1 MMRPPS
7 APLSLEQRLVR
18 YAELRP
24 CTTAFIDTRTP
35 GSERKENFTII
46 GPGVAENPDQS
57 VHITEPHGF
66 NIGGARQPPG
76 CVNSQHSHQTAEV
89 FVVHSG
95 RWRFLSGERGTDGYV
110 DLGPGDTI
118 SIPTQSFR
126 GFANI
131 GDSVG
136 FMFAVLGGDD
146 PGHVTWAPY
155 VFEAAKKYGLVLLQ
169 GGRLVDT
176 SREALP
182 PGAVPQAP
190 TTDADVAKLRRLDSR
205 ALERCVARNAELT
218 AGGGLSQWPGLAER
232 AVVGPA
238 SRAEK
243 MPSGSM
249 DWSHGFHVR
258 SLIVAPGATSP
269 THTRDDAEVLMVLSG
284 RPRVISEG
292 VDLQLGPGDTL
303 TLPTGIPRSIGNL
316 EPYAAEVFVVRGSD
330 QPRPARLSP

>member
-1 MMRPPS
+1 MRPLS

-24 CTTAFIDTRTP
+24 CTTAFIDARTP

-46 GPGVAENPDQS
+46 GPGVAENPDQY

-89 FVVHSG
+89 FVVLSG
-95 RWRFLSGERGTDGYV
+95 RWRFLSGERGKDGYT

-118 SIPTQSFR
+118 SIPTGSFR

-131 GDSVG
+131 GDDIG

-155 VFEAAKKYGLVLLQ
+155 VFESAKKYGLVLLQ

-176 SREALP
+176 AREALP
-182 PGAVPQAP
+182 PEAVPEAP
-190 TTDADVAKLRRLDSR
+190 TTDADVAKMRRLDSS

-218 AGGGLSQWPGLAER
+218 ASGGLCQWPGFAER
-232 AVVGPA
+232 AVAGLANP
-238 SRAEK
+238 AEK
-243 MPSGSM
+243 MPAGKM
-249 DWSHGFHVR
+249 DWSHGFQVR
-258 SLIVAPGATSP
+258 SLVVAAGAKSP
-269 THTRDDAEVLMVLSG
+269 IHTRDDAEVLMVHRG
-284 RPRVISEG
+284 RPCVITRG
-292 VDLQLGPGDTL
+292 VELHLGPGDTL
-303 TLPTGIPRSIGNL
+303 TLPIGMPRSIGNTG
-316 EPYAAEVFVVRGSD
+316 PSDAEIFVVRGAD
-330 QPRPARLSP
+330 GPRPARLSP